1 MTPMM
6 GWFLRFL
13 VAVLI
18 IAIFLAVSGFGFAG
32 S

>member
-13 VAVLI
+13 LAVLV
-18 IAIFLAVSGFGFAG
+18 IAIFLAASGFAFAAT
-32 S
+32 